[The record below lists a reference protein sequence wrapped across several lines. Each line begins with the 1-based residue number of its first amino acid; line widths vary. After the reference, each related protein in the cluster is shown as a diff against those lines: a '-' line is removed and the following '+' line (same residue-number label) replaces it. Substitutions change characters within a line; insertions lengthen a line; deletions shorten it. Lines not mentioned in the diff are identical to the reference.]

1 MVRANAPAVRM
12 RLRFVHR
19 HQAIDQLPYN
29 LHDTYERSLAARFAL
44 EPHLFYVACL
54 HRIQV
59 LQTHQEASGPFTNC
73 LPVVQDGPG
82 PSQVTSHRRPPCGL
96 HGRIRVPHFIILRT
110 NVLDEFLLQFQAAW
124 CAAVGMCFFRLPRG
138 PSAGAPLDTGNILED
153 QLLRLHWD
161 WEPVRHG

>member
-59 LQTHQEASGPFTNC
+59 LQTHQELVAHLQTASLSSKTGPAH
-73 LPVVQDGPG
+73 PK
-82 PSQVTSHRRPPCGL
+82 
-96 HGRIRVPHFIILRT
+96 
-110 NVLDEFLLQFQAAW
+110 
-124 CAAVGMCFFRLPRG
+124 
-138 PSAGAPLDTGNILED
+138 
-153 QLLRLHWD
+153 
-161 WEPVRHG
+161 

>member
-59 LQTHQEASGPFTNC
+59 LQTHQEASGPFINC
-73 LPVVQDGPG
+73 LPVTGPAH
-82 PSQVTSHRRPPCGL
+82 PK
-96 HGRIRVPHFIILRT
+96 
-110 NVLDEFLLQFQAAW
+110 
-124 CAAVGMCFFRLPRG
+124 
-138 PSAGAPLDTGNILED
+138 
-153 QLLRLHWD
+153 
-161 WEPVRHG
+161 